1 VGWAVPI
8 SIPLY
13 IWRESRPITS
23 PSILPAISTA
33 RSDFPQEVGPIIIRA
48 GVFEFILLIDD
59 SDQLNAVF
67 PILFQTVYP
76 IHQVK
81 VVR

>member
-1 VGWAVPI
+1 M
-8 SIPLY
+8 
-13 IWRESRPITS
+13 TS
-23 PSILPAISTA
+23 PSILPEISRA
-33 RSDFPQEVGPIIIRA
+33 RSDFPQEVGPIIIRV

-67 PILFQTVYP
+67 PILFQTVYL